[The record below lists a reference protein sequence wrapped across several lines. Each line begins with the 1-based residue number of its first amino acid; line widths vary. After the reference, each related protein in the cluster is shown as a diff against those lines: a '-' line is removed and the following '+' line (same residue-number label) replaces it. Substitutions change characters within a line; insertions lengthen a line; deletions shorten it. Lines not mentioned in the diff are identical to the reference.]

1 MVVLKTGTLVGACY
15 EVVANPAGMIN
26 PPLSVFEEQLGVL
39 FQCQDDYQGSRRDP
53 QVKGKTPT
61 DVVERKRSLAVV
73 LTHKLWP
80 EEVYPLLS
88 CRSGEAT
95 AQPQQ
100 LVLRDR
106 VHAVTR
112 VVVEE
117 GRRET
122 LTVLKELEEGADAQ
136 EAVRRL
142 EGLVDFTVRREA

>member
-1 MVVLKTGTLVGACY
+1 MAH
-15 EVVANPAGMIN
+15 
-26 PPLSVFEEQLGVL
+26 Q
-39 FQCQDDYQGSRRDP
+39 
-53 QVKGKTPT
+53 
-61 DVVERKRSLAVV
+61 
-73 LTHKLWP
+73 LWP

-88 CRSGEAT
+88 CQSGEAT
-95 AQPQQ
+95 AQLQQ

-142 EGLVDFTVRREA
+142 EGLVNFTVRREA